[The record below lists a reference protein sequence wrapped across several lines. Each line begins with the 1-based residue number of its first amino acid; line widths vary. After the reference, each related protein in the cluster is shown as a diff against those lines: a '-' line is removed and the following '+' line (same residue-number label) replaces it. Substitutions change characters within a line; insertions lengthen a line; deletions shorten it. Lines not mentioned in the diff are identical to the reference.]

1 MTSRFTVLFSA
12 ACFSLAM
19 GAPAL
24 AADAP
29 ENWPTQPIKFVVPF
43 PPGGPTDLMARLISE
58 PLAKKLGTNVVVE
71 NRAGASGNI
80 GSATVAQAKP
90 DGYTILLAASG
101 NMSVNQ
107 TLFKNLQYDPI
118 KDFASIIQISRF
130 PLVLEVKSSTP
141 IKSVQEY
148 IDHAKAKP
156 GEVTF
161 GSAGNGSPQ
170 HLGGELFKKVTGAPI
185 QHVPYKGAGPALTDM
200 MGGHI
205 FSMFDILGSSM
216 QYIARGDFRPLAVTT
231 AKRSQQ
237 LPDVPTMQEA
247 GVDGFDYYA
256 WHGIVTTAGTPEA
269 IIKKYNTALNEIFAD
284 PEFAARWEGI
294 GSEVVGGS
302 PEQFDQLVRSEAERL
317 GELVRSLG
325 VQLD

>member
-1 MTSRFTVLFSA
+1 MYPRALA
-12 ACFSLAM
+12 ALLLGTCCVVP
-19 GAPAL
+19 GIAL
-24 AADAP
+24 AADA
-29 ENWPTQPIKFVVPF
+29 WPIQPIRFVVPY
-43 PPGGPTDLMARLISE
+43 PPGGPTDLMARLIAE
-58 PLAKKLGTNVVVE
+58 PLAQKLGTTVVVE

-80 GSATVAQAKP
+80 GSAHVAQAKP

-118 KDFASIIQISRF
+118 KDFASIIQISKF

-141 IKSVQEY
+141 IKTVQDY
-148 IDHAKAKP
+148 INYAKANP
-156 GEVTF
+156 GKVTF

-170 HLGGELFKKVTGAPI
+170 HLGGELFKTITQAPI
-185 QHVPYKGAGPALTDM
+185 QHIPYKGAGPALTDL

-216 QYIARGDFRPLAVTT
+216 QYINNKEFHPIAVTT
-231 AKRSQQ
+231 ATRSKQ

-247 GVDGFDYYA
+247 GIKDFDYYA
-256 WHGIVTTAGTPEA
+256 WHGIVTTAGTPDA
-269 IIKKYNTALNEIFAD
+269 VIKKYNTALNEVFQD
-284 PEFAARWEGI
+284 PEFAKRWEGI
-294 GSEVVGGS
+294 GSEVVGGT
-302 PEQFDQLVRSEAERL
+302 PEQFTKLVHSEAERL
-317 GELVRSLG
+317 GGLVRELG

>member
-1 MTSRFTVLFSA
+1 MYSR
-12 ACFSLAM
+12 
-19 GAPAL
+19 AL
-24 AADAP
+24 AALVLGVCCATPAITVAADA
-29 ENWPTQPIKFVVPF
+29 WPNQPIRFVVPF
-43 PPGGPTDLMARLISE
+43 PPGGPTDLMARLIAE
-58 PLAKKLGTNVVVE
+58 PLAQKLRTTVVVE

-80 GSATVAQAKP
+80 GSAHVAQAKP

-118 KDFASIIQISRF
+118 KDFASIIQISKF

-141 IKSVQEY
+141 VKTVQDY
-148 IDHAKAKP
+148 IAYAKANP
-156 GEVTF
+156 GKVTF

-170 HLGGELFKKVTGAPI
+170 HLGGELFKTITQAPI
-185 QHVPYKGAGPALTDM
+185 QHIPYKGAGPALTDL

-216 QYIARGDFRPLAVTT
+216 QYINNKDFHPIAVTT
-231 AKRSQQ
+231 TTRSKQ

-247 GVDGFDYYA
+247 GIAGFDYYA
-256 WHGIVTTAGTPEA
+256 WHGIVTTAGTPDA
-269 IIKKYNTALNEIFAD
+269 VIKKYNTALNEIFQD
-284 PEFAARWEGI
+284 PEFAKRWEGI
-294 GSEVVGGS
+294 GSEVVGGP
-302 PEQFDQLVRSEAERL
+302 PEQFTKLVHTEAERL
-317 GELVRSLG
+317 GGIVRELG

>member
-1 MTSRFTVLFSA
+1 MYPR
-12 ACFSLAM
+12 
-19 GAPAL
+19 AL
-24 AADAP
+24 AALVLGACCATPAIAIAADA
-29 ENWPTQPIKFVVPF
+29 WPNQPIRFVVPY
-43 PPGGPTDLMARLISE
+43 PPGGPTDLMARLIAE
-58 PLAKKLGTNVVVE
+58 PLAQKLGTTVVVE

-80 GSATVAQAKP
+80 GSAHVAQAKP

-118 KDFASIIQISRF
+118 KDFASIIQISKF

-141 IKSVQEY
+141 VKTVQDY
-148 IDHAKAKP
+148 IAYAKAHP
-156 GEVTF
+156 GKVTF

-170 HLGGELFKKVTGAPI
+170 HLGGELFKTITQAPI
-185 QHVPYKGAGPALTDM
+185 QHIPYKGAGPALTDL

-216 QYIARGDFRPLAVTT
+216 QYINNKDFHPIAVTT
-231 AKRSQQ
+231 TTRSKQ

-247 GVDGFDYYA
+247 GIAGFDYYA
-256 WHGIVTTAGTPEA
+256 WHGIVTTAGTPDA
-269 IIKKYNTALNEIFAD
+269 VIKKYNTALNEIFQA
-284 PEFAARWEGI
+284 PEFAKRWEGI
-294 GSEVVGGS
+294 GSEVVGGT
-302 PEQFDQLVRSEAERL
+302 PEQFTKLVHAEAERL
-317 GELVRSLG
+317 GGIVRELG